1 MNKLNV
7 CPGTL
12 KAGFDT
18 YSPRCIKDVFHGSV
32 ISHVLDIDLPPDHAE
47 TYLLKLHRRKI
58 SLDNDGQYILKTA
71 PSDLFNAEQYTANAH
86 LTMQLASQV
95 FDIPT
100 AKCALIF
107 LKDGT
112 PAYITRRFDINK
124 DGSICRVD
132 DFAALAELNEANTGS
147 HYRYQL
153 SYFDMSQ
160 LIDKHFPAAIPAKEQ
175 FFKIVVFNYLF
186 SNGNAHLESFARMDC
201 EGNGDGK
208 LAPAYDLVNTAL
220 HGDNS
225 DLALLGGLYDRD
237 FEKLS
242 YKTLG
247 YYGYDDFFQ
256 FGMKMGIVS
265 FRVKRFMDQLLG
277 SKEETAGMIS
287 RSYLSDEMKA
297 EYYRLYEI
305 RHRKLSNSLSGLNRA

>member
-12 KAGFDT
+12 KAGFET
-18 YSPRCIKDVFHGSV
+18 YSPRCIKEVFNGSV
-32 ISHVLDIDLPPDHAE
+32 VNHELGFDLPEDN
-47 TYLLKLHRRKI
+47 TDKYLLRLHRRKI
-58 SLDNDGQYILKTA
+58 SLSDDGQYILKTA
-71 PSDLFNAEQYTANAH
+71 PRDLINADQFTANAH
-86 LTMQLASQV
+86 LTMHLASQV

-112 PAYITRRFDINK
+112 PAYITRRFDIKK
-124 DGSICRVD
+124 DGNLCRVD
-132 DFAALAELNEANTGS
+132 DFASLAKLNVANTGN

-153 SYFDMSQ
+153 SYFGMSQ
-160 LIDKHFPAAIPAKEQ
+160 LIDKYFPAAILAKEQ
-175 FFKIVVFNYLF
+175 FFRIVVFNYLF
-186 SNGNAHLESFARMDC
+186 SNGNAHLEKFARMDC
-201 EGNGDGK
+201 EGNGDGQ
-208 LAPAYDLVNTAL
+208 LAPAFDLVNTAV
-220 HGDNS
+220 HGDGG

-242 YKTLG
+242 YKALG

-277 SKEETAGMIS
+277 STEDVAGMIG
-287 RSYLSDEMKA
+287 RSFLSDDMKA
-297 EYYRLYEI
+297 EYYRLYED
-305 RHRKLSNSLSGLNRA
+305 RYRKLSNSLSGLNRA

>member
-1 MNKLNV
+1 MNKLSV

-12 KAGFDT
+12 KEGFET
-18 YSPRCIKDVFHGSV
+18 YSPRCIREVFNGSVVSHELGFDLPADHSDVFL
-32 ISHVLDIDLPPDHAE
+32 I
-47 TYLLKLHRRKI
+47 KLHRRKI
-58 SLDNDGQYILKTA
+58 SLNNDGQYILKTA
-71 PSDLFNAEQYTANAH
+71 PSDLFNAEHYTANAH

-112 PAYITRRFDINK
+112 PAYITRRFDIKK
-124 DGSICRVD
+124 DGSICKLN
-132 DFAALAELNEANTGS
+132 DFASLAKLNEANTGS

-153 SYFDMSQ
+153 SYFEISQ
-160 LIDKHFPAAIPAKEQ
+160 LIDKYFPAAIPAKEQ
-175 FFKIVVFNYLF
+175 FFKIVVFSYLF

-208 LAPAYDLVNTAL
+208 LTPAYDLVNTAL
-220 HGDNS
+220 HGDS
-225 DLALLGGLYDRD
+225 GDLALLGGLYDRD

-277 SKEETAGMIS
+277 SREDVTGLIN
-287 RSYLSDEMKA
+287 RSFLSDEMKA
-297 EYYRLYEI
+297 EYYRLYED
-305 RHRKLSNSLSGLNRA
+305 RHSKLSNSLSGLNQA